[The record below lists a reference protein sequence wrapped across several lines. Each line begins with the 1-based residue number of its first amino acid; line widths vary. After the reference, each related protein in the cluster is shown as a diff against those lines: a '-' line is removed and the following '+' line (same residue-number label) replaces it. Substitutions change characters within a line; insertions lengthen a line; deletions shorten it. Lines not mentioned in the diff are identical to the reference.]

1 MDKVL
6 QVYKSNAIVEAGFK
20 LSVAEQRVILSCIGQ
35 IKRNQKI
42 SSNNT
47 YSISAVELSQL
58 TGSSISSSFRDL
70 KNVVNRLFDRYVI
83 IKNGPNGDKRKEIL
97 KTRWVQSIFFIEN
110 EARIELRFSSDMIP
124 YLNELTK
131 QFTKYKL
138 SSVVNLETSYGFR
151 FYEFMC
157 QWLKVGKREFLIQ
170 DLKDILHIG
179 NKYPAIKDFKLRVL
193 EPAIKDINKNSDLWV
208 KWSQRKTGRKLTH
221 LVFEFGLKNE
231 QKPKA
236 KNQLKPSVS
245 KIFGVDKALIEKKA
259 RPGET
264 YEQASLRIKR
274 EKELDKANT

>member
-83 IKNGPNGDKRKEIL
+83 IKNGPNRDKRKEIL

-124 YLNELTK
+124 YLNELAK

-170 DLKDILHIG
+170 DLKDILQIG

-193 EPAIKDINKNSDLWV
+193 EPAIRDINKNSDLWV

-221 LVFEFGLKNE
+221 LVFELSLKNE

-236 KNQLKPSVS
+236 KNQLKPSANPC
-245 KIFGVDKALIEKKA
+245 FEKK
-259 RPGET
+259 
-264 YEQASLRIKR
+264 RI
-274 EKELDKANT
+274 LS